1 MLADLLQ
8 APGQRPAQAA
18 MVRQAP
24 FPFPPEPLRYGSI
37 ALTRHALAKA
47 DDTGRRGVWLAALDR
62 FGIGF
67 DS

>member
-1 MLADLLQ
+1 
-8 APGQRPAQAA
+8 
-18 MVRQAP
+18 
-24 FPFPPEPLRYGSI
+24 LRYGSI

-47 DDTGRRGVWLAALDR
+47 DETGRRGLWLAALDR